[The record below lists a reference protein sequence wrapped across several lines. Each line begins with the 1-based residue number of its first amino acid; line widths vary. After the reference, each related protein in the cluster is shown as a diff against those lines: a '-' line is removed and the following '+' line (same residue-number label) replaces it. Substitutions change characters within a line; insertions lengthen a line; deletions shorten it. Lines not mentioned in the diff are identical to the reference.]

1 MRRQADTQIE
11 IEVGMI
17 FLLINRRLDRRAFK
31 AVILKEV
38 RYLRRFRILECWK
51 FVVGSRPRN
60 VAIVAAIVGLAERTM
75 RLGIESL
82 A

>member
-17 FLLINRRLDRRAFK
+17 FLLMNRRLDRRAFK

-38 RYLRRFRILECWK
+38 RYLRRFRILECWN

-60 VAIVAAIVGLAERTM
+60 VAIVAAIVGLAERTVRM
-75 RLGIESL
+75 GIESL
-82 A
+82 P